1 MLGDVVTFYLIQSFY
16 LYNFIGVGG
25 SSAALNNPLSTTTG
39 ERSIMDKLQ
48 REYDRFGPWVA
59 EIKVEDDV
67 PRQFVEFADPILK
80 SDFSFKVPVA
90 AERRDLKPGM
100 VLYETVVS
108 VTGDRLLI
116 LHLRESSIDRREVD
130 LKSLQYIQCNKAML
144 FGELLMVSAGQS
156 SSITFNVVEPEP
168 IEKLERHIRAQ
179 YCDHVPKVNLDDI
192 LGQEHTQSFL
202 YETLLAQEAKKE
214 NLKIV
219 AYQPSIQ
226 LKAEHIPLLQRWKVV
241 PEELVLKDTLF
252 LTNGSELIVMSRMQD
267 VKRVRQSDYGYRH
280 TYIPLGNVRTTLLE
294 PNEKAKGVLAFSV
307 VMENSRVVFTV
318 DESFPVDV
326 FRRTLKI

>member
-1 MLGDVVTFYLIQSFY
+1 
-16 LYNFIGVGG
+16 
-25 SSAALNNPLSTTTG
+25 
-39 ERSIMDKLQ
+39 MDKLQ

-67 PRQFVEFADPILK
+67 PQQFVEFADSILK

-100 VLYETVVS
+100 LLYETVIS

-116 LHLRESSIDRREVD
+116 LHVRERSIDRREVD
-130 LKSLQYIQCNKAML
+130 LKRLQYLQRKQAML
-144 FGELLMVSAGQS
+144 FGELFMVSAGQS
-156 SSITFNVVEPEP
+156 ASITFNSVELEP

-179 YCDHVPKVNLDDI
+179 YCDHEPKVNLDSI
-192 LGQEHTQSFL
+192 IGPEHTQSFL
-202 YETLLAQEAKKE
+202 YETLLAQESKTE

-226 LKAEHIPLLQRWKVV
+226 LKTEHIPMLRRWRVV
-241 PEELVLKDTLF
+241 PEEHILKDTLF

-267 VKRVRQSDYGYRH
+267 MKKVRQADYGYRH
-280 TYIPLGNVRTTLLE
+280 TYIPLGNIRTTLLE
-294 PNEKAKGVLAFSV
+294 QDEKVEGVLALSV
-307 VMENSRVVFTV
+307 VMENSRVVFKV

-326 FRRTLKI
+326 FRGTLKI